1 MRRLEALA
9 QSGTARAAACWSV
22 LDKHVRQDESM
33 LKSKGLEVYDA
44 FAMAVALDPA
54 VAQREAH
61 AEVTLLPTGQLIC
74 ACDDPSLQS
83 HTPAEFVP
91 PAGEWSAAR
100 RFRVLEDIAYER
112 FCELL
117 IAALREGGGG
127 GL

>member
-61 AEVTLLPTGQLIC
+61 AE
-74 ACDDPSLQS
+74 
-83 HTPAEFVP
+83 
-91 PAGEWSAAR
+91 AAR
-100 RFRVLEDIAYER
+100 LVQREDR
-112 FCELL
+112 KL
-117 IAALREGGGG
+117 AAAATPRADGVAEN
-127 GL
+127 